1 MAADGGIT
9 RARVFVED
17 ARHNGQFLRATW
29 HGERQQFV
37 LSNWEGAVCVGATR
51 VPVDEAPALVGLL
64 VEGLAE
70 AAARPVAP
78 APPRTLRQHL
88 HAWWGER
95 GHRATVVPLS
105 AVRSEP
111 GQPGGAVRSSSS

>member
-1 MAADGGIT
+1 MV

-17 ARHNGQFLRATW
+17 ARRNGQFLRATW

-37 LSNWEGAVCVGATR
+37 LSNWEGTVCVGATR
-51 VPVDEAPALVGLL
+51 VPVTEAPALVALL
-64 VEGLAE
+64 VEGMAD
-70 AAARPVAP
+70 AAARPCAP

-88 HAWWGER
+88 RVWWGER
-95 GHRATVVPLS
+95 GHRATVLPLPGGR
-105 AVRSEP
+105 AGL